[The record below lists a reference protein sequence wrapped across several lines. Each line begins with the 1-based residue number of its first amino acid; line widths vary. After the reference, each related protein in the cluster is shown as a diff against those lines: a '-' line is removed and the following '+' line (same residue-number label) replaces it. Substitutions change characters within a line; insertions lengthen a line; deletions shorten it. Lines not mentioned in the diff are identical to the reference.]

1 MSQADSAYTTSRSI
15 LPAGLALRR
24 RQFVTGGAA
33 AALATAVTASR
44 AASVHVAEAPDP
56 ILDAIEGHRR
66 NFEELAR
73 ISHTVFARSERVAR
87 RHGQIPRTCRPV
99 ASDDAG
105 GDWDFA
111 GLRGA
116 ARTGLGGPRDGVAV
130 GSRRGRACQ
139 AGEPRALAATRRTAA
154 QPQTSAAGQLDAIA
168 ILMRR
173 TLIRTSAPIL
183 SSLRRMV
190 PQLAL
195 ANGV

>member
-1 MSQADSAYTTSRSI
+1 MVRDT
-15 LPAGLALRR
+15 RR
-24 RQFVTGGAA
+24 R
-33 AALATAVTASR
+33 
-44 AASVHVAEAPDP
+44 APHH
-56 ILDAIEGHRR
+56 EGL
-66 NFEELAR
+66 LAR